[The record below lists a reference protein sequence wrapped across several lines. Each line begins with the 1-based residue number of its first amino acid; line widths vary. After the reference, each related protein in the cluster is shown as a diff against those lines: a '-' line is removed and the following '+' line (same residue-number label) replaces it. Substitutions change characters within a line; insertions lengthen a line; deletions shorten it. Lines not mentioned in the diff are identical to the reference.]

1 MKMKCLYVLC
11 FLCGSLAFGSDY
23 AGAWGP
29 TVGTPMPAG
38 EFASHGGETRT
49 FSDLMGDRGL
59 LILFN
64 RSANW

>member
-1 MKMKCLYVLC
+1 MKLPCFLC
-11 FLCGSLAFGSDY
+11 FLAAGMTFGSDY
-23 AGAWGP
+23 GDAWGP
-29 TVGTPMPAG
+29 TVGTQIPAG
-38 EFASHGGETRT
+38 EFASHDAETRT

>member
-1 MKMKCLYVLC
+1 MKFRHILAVLAA
-11 FLCGSLAFGSDY
+11 GLALGSDY
-23 AGAWGP
+23 DDDAWGP
-29 TVGTPMPAG
+29 AAGAQIPAG
-38 EFASHGGETRT
+38 EFPSHGGETRT